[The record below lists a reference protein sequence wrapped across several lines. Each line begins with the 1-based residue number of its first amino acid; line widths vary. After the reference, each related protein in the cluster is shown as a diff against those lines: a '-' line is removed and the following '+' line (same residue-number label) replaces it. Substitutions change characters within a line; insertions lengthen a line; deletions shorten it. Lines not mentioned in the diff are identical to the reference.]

1 MMKPSINKIAVIG
14 SGVIG
19 SGWAIRL
26 LANNKVVNIYDP
38 KKSQQNFLKSE
49 IRRIS
54 KSVLKFYK
62 IKKLNLKNLNFKNSI
77 KESVEEADLIQEN
90 TPENIRIK
98 KKIVMEI
105 SKWAK
110 KNSIIASS
118 SSGLLPT
125 KIQESCINPERFIIA
140 HPFNPVYL
148 LPLVELVKGKK
159 TEESYIKKSEIFYK
173 SIGMSTL
180 ILKKEVE
187 GYISDRLQESMWRES
202 LHILNRNLASTD
214 DLDKAISQGPGMRWA
229 LMGAFMTFYLAGGKL
244 GMKHYIEQFGPA
256 LKLPWTNL
264 KAPILTNK
272 LKEKMIKGTKRQTNK
287 KTIAELTNIR
297 DNFLVDLIKIKNK
310 HKI

>member
-26 LANNKVVNIYDP
+26 LANNKIVNIYDP

-77 KESVEEADLIQEN
+77 KETVEEADLIQEN

-148 LPLVELVKGKK
+148 LPLLELVKGEKTKK
-159 TEESYIKKSEIFYK
+159 NTIKKSELFYK
-173 SIGMSTL
+173 SIGMNTL
-180 ILKKEVE
+180 LLKNEIE
-187 GYISDRLQESMWRES
+187 GYLSDRLQESMWRES
-202 LHILNRNLASTD
+202 LHILNKNLANTE
-214 DLDKAISQGPGMRWA
+214 DLDKAITQGPGMRWA
-229 LMGAFMTFYLAGGKL
+229 LMGPFLTFYLAGGKL

-264 KAPILTNK
+264 KAPNLTNN
-272 LKEKMIKGTKRQTNK
+272 LKNKMIKGTNK
-287 KTIAELTNIR
+287 QSGQKTIKQLTTIR
-297 DNFLVDLIKIKNK
+297 DNFLVDLIKLKNK
-310 HKI
+310 YKI

>member
-77 KESVEEADLIQEN
+77 KEAVEEADLIQEN

-159 TEESYIKKSEIFYK
+159 TEESYIKKSETFYK

>member
-77 KESVEEADLIQEN
+77 KEAVEEADLIQEN

>member
-1 MMKPSINKIAVIG
+1 MRMHAHRSALMIPCTLTGCAEDEK
-14 SGVIG
+14 
-19 SGWAIRL
+19 L
-26 LANNKVVNIYDP
+26 LRA
-38 KKSQQNFLKSE
+38 
-49 IRRIS
+49 
-54 KSVLKFYK
+54 
-62 IKKLNLKNLNFKNSI
+62 
-77 KESVEEADLIQEN
+77 
-90 TPENIRIK
+90 
-98 KKIVMEI
+98 
-105 SKWAK
+105 
-110 KNSIIASS
+110 IAS
-118 SSGLLPT
+118 
-125 KIQESCINPERFIIA
+125 IQNACIHPERFIIA

-272 LKEKMIKGTKRQTNK
+272 LKEKMIKGTNRQTNK

>member
-1 MMKPSINKIAVIG
+1 MKSTIKKIAIIG

-26 LANNKVVNIYDP
+26 LAYNKIVNIYDP
-38 KKSQQNFLKSE
+38 KKTQQIFLKSE
-49 IRRIS
+49 IKRIPQ
-54 KSVLKFYK
+54 SVLKFYK
-62 IKKLNLKNLNFKNSI
+62 IKKLNIKNLNFKNSI
-77 KESVEEADLIQEN
+77 KEAVEEVDLIQEN

-98 KKIVMEI
+98 KKIVLEI

-148 LPLVELVKGKK
+148 LPLLELVKGEKTKK
-159 TEESYIKKSEIFYK
+159 NTIKKSELFYK
-173 SIGMSTL
+173 SIGMNTL
-180 ILKKEVE
+180 LLKNEIE
-187 GYISDRLQESMWRES
+187 GYLSDRLQESMWRES
-202 LHILNRNLASTD
+202 LHILNKNLANTE
-214 DLDKAISQGPGMRWA
+214 DLDKAITQGPGMRWA
-229 LMGAFMTFYLAGGKL
+229 LMGPFLTFYLAGGKL

-264 KAPILTNK
+264 KAPNLTNN
-272 LKEKMIKGTKRQTNK
+272 LKNKMIKGTNK
-287 KTIAELTNIR
+287 QSGQKTIKQLTTIR
-297 DNFLVDLIKIKNK
+297 DNFLVDLIKLKNK
-310 HKI
+310 YKI

>member
-77 KESVEEADLIQEN
+77 KEAVEEADLIQEN

-98 KKIVMEI
+98 KKIVLEI

>member
-1 MMKPSINKIAVIG
+1 MKSPIKKIAVIG

-19 SGWAIRL
+19 SGWTIRL
-26 LANNKVVNIYDP
+26 LANNKIVNVYDP
-38 KKSQQNFLKSE
+38 KTQQQNFLKSE
-49 IRRIS
+49 IKRIS

-77 KESVEEADLIQEN
+77 KEAVEEADLIQEN
-90 TPENIRIK
+90 APENIKIK

-118 SSGLLPT
+118 SSGLLPS
-125 KIQESCINPERFIIA
+125 KIQESCINPERFMIA

-148 LPLVELVKGKK
+148 LPLVELVRGKK
-159 TEESYIKKSEIFYK
+159 TKENFIKKSERFYK

-202 LHILNRNLASTD
+202 LHILNKNLASTD
-214 DLDKAISQGPGMRWA
+214 DLDKAISHGPGMRWA
-229 LMGAFMTFYLAGGKL
+229 LMGAFLTFYLAGGKL

-264 KAPILTNK
+264 KAPNLTDK
-272 LKEKMIKGTKRQTNK
+272 LKQKMIKGTKKQTNK
-287 KTIAELTNIR
+287 KSIAELTNIR
-297 DNFLVDLIKIKNK
+297 DNFLVDLIMIKKK

>member
-26 LANNKVVNIYDP
+26 LANNKIVNIYDP

-77 KESVEEADLIQEN
+77 KEAVEEADLIQEN

-98 KKIVMEI
+98 KKIVLEI

-159 TEESYIKKSEIFYK
+159 TKESYIKKSEIFYK

>member
-1 MMKPSINKIAVIG
+1 MKPSINKIAVIG

-77 KESVEEADLIQEN
+77 KEAVEEADLIQEN

-148 LPLVELVKGKK
+148 LPLLELVKGEKTKK
-159 TEESYIKKSEIFYK
+159 NTIKKSELFYK
-173 SIGMSTL
+173 SIGMNTL
-180 ILKKEVE
+180 LLKNEIE
-187 GYISDRLQESMWRES
+187 GYLSDRLQESMWRES
-202 LHILNRNLASTD
+202 LHILNKNLANTE
-214 DLDKAISQGPGMRWA
+214 DLDKAITQGPGMRWA
-229 LMGAFMTFYLAGGKL
+229 LMGPFLTFYLAGGKL

-264 KAPILTNK
+264 KAPNLTNN
-272 LKEKMIKGTKRQTNK
+272 LKNKMIKGTNK
-287 KTIAELTNIR
+287 QSGQKTIKQLTTIR
-297 DNFLVDLIKIKNK
+297 DNFLVDLIKLKNK
-310 HKI
+310 YKI

>member
-1 MMKPSINKIAVIG
+1 MKPSINKIAVIG

-77 KESVEEADLIQEN
+77 KEAVEEADLIQEN

-159 TEESYIKKSEIFYK
+159 TEESYIKKSETFYK